1 MALPHYNPN
10 LSNEAQQHQQ
20 TVFPVILV
28 PEEAPLK
35 SHRLRQFLRSR
46 RWLTT
51 VVGVALLAVGIMLWL
66 LLDPTNKTFDSKP
79 FLWQLLWPASALGLC
94 SFFLLL
100 ALWLGREPKE
110 ARDKEATGE
119 PLSTETKLLPPVE
132 VETLPIHLPPTLPAA
147 RTSPQMEFC
156 FEQWDS
162 EPVEEILD
170 EALLAEVFDDNLL
183 APDHLVFSVK
193 VGE

>member
-10 LSNEAQQHQQ
+10 LSNEAQQLQQ

-35 SHRLRQFLRSR
+35 SHRLRQFLQSR

-51 VVGVALLAVGIMLWL
+51 VVGVALLAAGIMLWL
-66 LLDPTNKTFDSKP
+66 LLDPTNKTLDVK
-79 FLWQLLWPASALGLC
+79 QLLWPASALGLC

-110 ARDKEATGE
+110 TREKEATGE
-119 PLSTETKLLPPVE
+119 PRSTETKLLTPVE
-132 VETLPIHLPPTLPAA
+132 VETLPIIFSPALPAA
-147 RTSPQMEFC
+147 PPQIEFC

-183 APDHLVFSVK
+183 APDHLVFSIK